1 MTTRV
6 GWPFTLLAV
15 CVLVAP
21 VAAQESKTSV
31 REFVTLAGTID
42 RIDRPT
48 RTITLRVD
56 SRATQVVYVPPEIK
70 QFDDLKTGDKVTARL
85 RESVIVSTRP
95 GLKPQVVADTTAQ
108 AGKASGA
115 GPDTQLLQQLTMVVT
130 IENIDLEAL
139 LVTYKTADNR
149 RVVRAVA
156 DPHLLEGFKPGD
168 VIEVTM
174 TRERVVDLQ
183 RQ

>member
-1 MTTRV
+1 
-6 GWPFTLLAV
+6 
-15 CVLVAP
+15 
-21 VAAQESKTSV
+21 V

-48 RTITLRVD
+48 RSITVRVD
-56 SRATQVVYVPPEIK
+56 PRTTQVVYVPPEIK
-70 QFDDLKTGDKVTARL
+70 QFDDLKTGDKVTARI

-108 AGKASGA
+108 AAKASDAGA
-115 GPDTQLLQQLTMVVT
+115 DTQMLQQLTMVVT
-130 IENIDLEAL
+130 LENIDPQAQ

-149 RVVRAVA
+149 RVIRAVA
-156 DPHLLEGFKPGD
+156 DPHLLEGLKAGD
-168 VIEVTM
+168 IIEVTL
-174 TRERVVDLQ
+174 TRQRVVELQ